1 LITFTTLICTCKS
14 FIYDSFLLFMIL
26 SSKSENVLFR
36 NKMNESAAKN
46 MNILLFLDFILI
58 LLSLQGAKF
67 HNINT

>member
-1 LITFTTLICTCKS
+1 
-14 FIYDSFLLFMIL
+14 MILL